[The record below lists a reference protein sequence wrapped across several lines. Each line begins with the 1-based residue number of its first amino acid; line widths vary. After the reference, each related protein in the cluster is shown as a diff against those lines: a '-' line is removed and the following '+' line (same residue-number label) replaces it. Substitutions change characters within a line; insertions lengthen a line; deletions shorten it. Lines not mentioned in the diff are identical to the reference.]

1 MQSMIRATSAAG
13 KGQLLKAST
22 RAVPLGTASD
32 ISEPASLDHTTVVPV
47 KGRKNQDKFPQLNH
61 IAFYIY
67 F

>member
-32 ISEPASLDHTTVVPV
+32 LSEPASLDHTTVVPV
-47 KGRKNQDKFPQLNH
+47 KGRKIRINFPS
-61 IAFYIY
+61 
-67 F
+67 